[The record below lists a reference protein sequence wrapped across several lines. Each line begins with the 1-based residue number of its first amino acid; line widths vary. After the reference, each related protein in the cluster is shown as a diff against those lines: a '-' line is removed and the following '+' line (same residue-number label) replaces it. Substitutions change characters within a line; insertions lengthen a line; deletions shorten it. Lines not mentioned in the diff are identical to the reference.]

1 MGKTLM
7 GGLKVTTNFH
17 YNRIKV
23 TIIQNIL
30 DPMLQ
35 LTIELTHMITR
46 SSNPIK
52 LFYFLNLFDAWIFNG
67 D

>member
-30 DPMLQ
+30 DPILQ
-35 LTIELTHMITR
+35 PTIKLTHMITH
-46 SSNPIK
+46 SSNIIR
-52 LFYFLNLFDAWIFNG
+52 LFYFVNLFDAWIFKG

>member
-1 MGKTLM
+1 MEKTLM

-30 DPMLQ
+30 DPILQ

-52 LFYFLNLFDAWIFNG
+52 LFYFVNLFDAWIFNG